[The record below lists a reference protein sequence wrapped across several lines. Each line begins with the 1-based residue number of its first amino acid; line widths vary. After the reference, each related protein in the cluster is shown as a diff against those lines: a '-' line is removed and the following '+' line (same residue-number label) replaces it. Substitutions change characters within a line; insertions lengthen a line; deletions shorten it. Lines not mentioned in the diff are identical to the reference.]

1 MSTKDSAETGKPVR
15 LKNLVVDPSLKVQP
29 EIHVPEPNFG
39 WLSEITPFRNG
50 SFHHPVT
57 LNPAIAQDTYRRAG
71 LRLRYSPAALKLIRE
86 HRTIILEYDPQ
97 GFVWV
102 RPLRDDSL
110 REILTDWTFKTYI
123 AWSPYYDAY
132 RLRQAGSLEF
142 AKRAFEHENV
152 RIQLK
157 NFPGQEQRL
166 HSIRSK
172 GKLNVTL
179 YPFQRK
185 AVQFILKND
194 GRACLFDEMG
204 LGKTISATTALLEL
218 VRAGKAHRALIV
230 APNAVVDQWREELTE
245 KFNLQPT
252 VVTSKRSFR
261 ERAELYYE
269 PLVVVNYELLRTDGD
284 LVMRRGYDTLILD
297 EVTRVKNLDTQ
308 TSEAVKKLIVRN
320 VIALTGTP
328 LENHL
333 GELYNIVNIVR
344 PGFFGRYHE
353 DFLSQFTVKVSG
365 AGWQSARPVI
375 NPEMLPLLRRQLR
388 TVSIRRT
395 KAQVLRQLPSLTM
408 QYVYTEPARN
418 QRTIYEILEE
428 SLSETV
434 LEEYAFSSSDEEGPN
449 PFTSNRLRLYTL
461 LREACADISMIAGY
475 LRRKQR
481 ENSHDAHLL
490 RQSPIFR
497 RLLHTVEKLEPENAK
512 LVELKELVEDLTEQ
526 SHKIVIFSQFIPVVN
541 LIQEELEGRG
551 TPTLVYHGQLSR
563 EERIN
568 NLHRFTEQPD
578 FRVLAS
584 TDAGQFGLNLQAA
597 DVVVNYD
604 LPWNPA
610 RLLQRIARLHRI
622 GQTNKVLAVNFVVKG
637 TIEEHVRDV
646 LERKRELFRSVTVSD
661 MTDSEELS
669 LDELREIFGF
679 DMTRLAAKIRERY
692 GLTLENPLPRKTISS
707 PKRP

>member
-1 MSTKDSAETGKPVR
+1 MTSKGTKTVR
-15 LKNLVVDPSLKVQP
+15 LRKLFVDPSLRVQP
-29 EIHVPEPNFG
+29 EIHVPEPSFG
-39 WLSEITPFRNG
+39 WLSEITPFRDG
-50 SFHHPVT
+50 FFHHPVT
-57 LNPAIAQDTYRRAG
+57 LSPLLAQETYLEAG
-71 LRLRYSPAALKLIRE
+71 FRLRYSPPALKLIRE
-86 HRTIILEYDPQ
+86 HRTIVLEYDPQ

-102 RPLRDDSL
+102 RPFRDDSL
-110 REILTDWTFKTYI
+110 REILSDWTFKTYVV
-123 AWSPYYDAY
+123 WSPYYDAY

-142 AKRAFEHENV
+142 AKKAFENEGVHV
-152 RIQLK
+152 QLR
-157 NFPGQEQRL
+157 NFPGQESRL
-166 HSIRSK
+166 SGIRPS
-172 GKLNVTL
+172 GKVNVTL

-185 AVQFILKND
+185 AVQFILRND
-194 GRACLFDEMG
+194 GRVCLFDEMG

-218 VRAGKAHRALIV
+218 VKAGKARRALIV
-230 APNAVVDQWREELTE
+230 APNAVVDQWREEMTE
-245 KFNLQPT
+245 KFSLQPT
-252 VVTSKRSFR
+252 IVSSKWSFR
-261 ERAELYYE
+261 ERAERYYE
-269 PLVVVNYELLRTDGD
+269 PLVVVNYELLRTDAD

-353 DFLSQFTVKVSG
+353 DFLSQYTLKISG
-365 AGWQSARPVI
+365 QGWQSARPII
-375 NPEMLPLLRRQLR
+375 NPEMLPMLRKELGE
-388 TVSIRRT
+388 VSIRRT

-434 LEEYAFSSSDEEGPN
+434 LEEYAFSASNQEGPN

-481 ENSHDAHLL
+481 ENTRDAQLL
-490 RQSPIFR
+490 RQSPIFK

-551 TPTLVYHGQLSR
+551 APTLVYHGQLSR
-563 EERIN
+563 DERLT
-568 NLHRFTEQPD
+568 NLRKFTEQPD

-646 LERKRELFRSVTVSD
+646 LERKRDLFKKVTVSD

-679 DMTRLAAKIRERY
+679 DMVKLAAKIRERY
-692 GLTLENPLPRKTISS
+692 GLTLENPTPRGIGS
-707 PKRP
+707 PGRLQTRFR